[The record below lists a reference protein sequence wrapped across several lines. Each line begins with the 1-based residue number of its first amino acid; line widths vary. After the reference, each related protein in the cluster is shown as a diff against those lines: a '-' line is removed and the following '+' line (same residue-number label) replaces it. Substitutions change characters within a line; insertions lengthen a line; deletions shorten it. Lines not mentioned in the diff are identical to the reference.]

1 MLDWKYRPKE
11 QRDAD
16 PKNPVPETAIPDVK
30 PEGFASRNVKVITFA
45 VCIAVFLLLFGPVNV
60 FLLKKM
66 SHVDQTGDVKMT
78 ESDMRSL
85 SSLGTGLTMSELKR
99 FEGSFSESDLNAIYT
114 IQFDHYLLYAVE
126 DVKTGKLAVCLLTDV
141 STGDSV
147 NVLNGDVAAFLDGHR
162 ESGR

>member
-11 QRDAD
+11 QRDAGVE
-16 PKNPVPETAIPDVK
+16 KTEPETAMPDVK

-66 SHVDQTGDVKMT
+66 PHIDQVGDVKMT

-85 SSLGTGLTMSELKR
+85 SALGSGLTMSELKR
-99 FEGSFSESDLNAIYT
+99 FEGSFSKSDLNAIYT

-126 DVKTGKLAVCLLTDV
+126 DAETEKLAVCLLTDV

-162 ESGR
+162 ESGQ